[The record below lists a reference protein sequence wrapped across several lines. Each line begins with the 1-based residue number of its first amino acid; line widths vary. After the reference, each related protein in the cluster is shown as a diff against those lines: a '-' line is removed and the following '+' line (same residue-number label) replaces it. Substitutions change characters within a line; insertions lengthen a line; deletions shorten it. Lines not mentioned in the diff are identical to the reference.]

1 MKVQKDGYN
10 NMQNIIQNLVTPLL
24 IQNALMNQKVQN
36 YNDCLNDGPHKPIKN
51 SNLQM
56 NLLLTIT

>member
-1 MKVQKDGYN
+1 MKVLYLKVQKDDYN

-24 IQNALMNQKVQN
+24 IQN
-36 YNDCLNDGPHKPIKN
+36 YNDCLNDGPHRPIKN

-56 NLLLTIT
+56 NWLLIIT

>member
-36 YNDCLNDGPHKPIKN
+36 YNDCLNDGPHMPIKN

-56 NLLLTIT
+56 N

>member
-1 MKVQKDGYN
+1 MKVLYLKVQKDDYN

-24 IQNALMNQKVQN
+24 IQN
-36 YNDCLNDGPHKPIKN
+36 YNDCLNDGPHRPIKN

-56 NLLLTIT
+56 N